1 MRLEIF
7 NGFELV
13 DMIYEFASFEREKKY
28 AAAGDFT
35 LTLNSLEY
43 VDSLKRDNY
52 IVIDGD
58 CYVIENVHRFKNEKG
73 EIELEVTGRHL
84 NSILDRRVLASLT
97 VGTGSTYEAQ
107 MYALVNGTFINPADP
122 NRKIPFM
129 RAAVLKG
136 LPAAPAES
144 SVLEDKNVLEI
155 LEEIC
160 PAAGLGF
167 RMNFL
172 PEVQQFEFE
181 VYQGRDLTG
190 EVFFCE
196 DFGNVADSELYE
208 QGRDYRNVG
217 YLNNDG
223 ALTQVG
229 NAAGLAR
236 REFILNGGDTGD
248 VKTRLAE
255 SAVLISAECAVLLTE
270 QFIYREDWDL
280 GDTVSFIDRRLGFV
294 VEKPVMEIKETY
306 TDKMDIDVVFGDRI
320 PTVFEK
326 LRR

>member
-13 DMIYEFASFEREKKY
+13 DMIYEFAGFEAERKY
-28 AAAGDFT
+28 AGAGDFT

-43 VDSLKRDNY
+43 AGSLKRDY
-52 IVIDGD
+52 YVVADGD
-58 CYVIENVHRFKNEKG
+58 CFVIENIHRFNNEKG

-84 NSILDRRVLASLT
+84 NSILDRRAVASLT

-107 MYALVNGTFINPADP
+107 IYALVNSTFINPADP
-122 NRKIPFM
+122 DRKIPFM
-129 RAAVLKG
+129 TAAALKG
-136 LPAAPAES
+136 LAAAPTES
-144 SVLEDKNVLEI
+144 QTIKSKNVLEI

-167 RMNFL
+167 RVNFL
-172 PEVQQFEFE
+172 PESQQMEFE

-190 EVFFCE
+190 EVFFSE

-208 QGRDYRNVG
+208 QGRDHRNVG

-223 ALTQVG
+223 TLTQVG
-229 NAAGLAR
+229 NAAGLPR
-236 REFILNGGDTGD
+236 REFILEGDSTDD
-248 VKTRLAE
+248 VKTQLAA
-255 SAVLISAECAVLLTE
+255 SAVLTSAECAVILTE
-270 QFIYREDWDL
+270 QFVYREDWDL
-280 GDTVSFIDRRLGFV
+280 GDTVSFIDNRLGFV
-294 VEKPVMEIKETY
+294 VEKPVLEIKETH
-306 TDKMDIDVVFGDRI
+306 TDKMNIDVVFGDKI